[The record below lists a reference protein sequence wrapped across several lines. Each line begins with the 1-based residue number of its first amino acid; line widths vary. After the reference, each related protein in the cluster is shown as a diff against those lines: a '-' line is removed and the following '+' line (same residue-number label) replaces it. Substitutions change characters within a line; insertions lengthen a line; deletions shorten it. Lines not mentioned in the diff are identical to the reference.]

1 MGKFNAL
8 QTISGFRGEQ
18 IVQVISKAVSGPL
31 SAVPGPWYTRFTS
44 AVTKYKILTGQRI
57 FYVHELHQKYGPV
70 VRVEPREVVVSDLDA
85 FRGVHRIGS
94 GFVKSDWY
102 KRSTPGIED
111 NIFAMTNVQEHAARR
126 RLLARPFS
134 RSSLLAN
141 FQDLVS
147 ERARLAVSKMKE
159 EASRGD
165 CDVMKWWTLM
175 ATDVIL
181 QVAFGDESRLLEAG
195 EVSLPYLNPYPLEL
209 CSSYLIQVSIS
220 S

>member
-1 MGKFNAL
+1 MTKF
-8 QTISGFRGEQ
+8 
-18 IVQVISKAVSGPL
+18 
-31 SAVPGPWYTRFTS
+31 
-44 AVTKYKILTGQRI
+44 KILAGQRI

-85 FRGVHRIGS
+85 FREVHRIGS

-159 EASRGD
+159 ETSRGD

-175 ATDVIL
+175 ATDVIS

-195 EVSLPYLNPYPLEL
+195 QVSLSRLNSL
-209 CSSYLIQVSIS
+209 SSPHHSSSVRLIWSKAS